1 MLLRIF
7 LKKLL
12 KLRNNYISFFISAFF
27 SIQLNAQEL
36 KCNVVINSSLVNQT
50 NQQIFKTLENSIRE
64 FMNSKVWTSRKWDY
78 NERIECSLI
87 FNITE
92 YNNSNNNFNGT
103 LQIISQRPVYQ
114 SNYSSP
120 MINYQDN
127 DINFKYEEYQP
138 LFYNSNI
145 FESNL
150 ISILSFY
157 AYVILGV
164 DSDSFSLNGG
174 QRYFSTAQQISNLA
188 QQNNV
193 VGWNPDGSRKNR
205 YWFIDSILSNAF
217 VNFRKTLYEY
227 HRNGLDQMTTD
238 QKLAKQNILNSLKNL
253 DDLNKRRP
261 NSFLIQFFF
270 DSKSKEIVNVMSGGP
285 LVKVNEIKQLL
296 KRIAPFY
303 NESWREIK
311 F

>member
-1 MLLRIF
+1 MLQRIF

-12 KLRNNYISFFISAFF
+12 KLRNSYISSFIFAFF

-36 KCNVVINSSLVNQT
+36 KCQVVINSNLVNQT

-64 FMNSKVWTSRKWDY
+64 FMISKVWTSRKWDY
-78 NERIECSLI
+78 EERIECSLI

-103 LQIISQRPVYQ
+103 LQIISQRPIYQ

-120 MINYQDN
+120 LINYQDN

-174 QRYFSTAQQISNLA
+174 QRYFSTAQQISSLA

-193 VGWNPDGSRKNR
+193 VGWNPEGSRKNR

-217 VNFRKTLYEY
+217 VNFRKTLFEY
-227 HRNGLDQMTTD
+227 HRNGLDLMTTD
-238 QKLAKQNILNSLKNL
+238 KKLAKQNIFNSLKNL

-270 DSKSKEIVNVMSGGP
+270 DSKSKEIVNIMSGGP
-285 LVKVNEIKQLL
+285 LVQLNEIKQLL
-296 KRIAPFY
+296 KKIAPFY
-303 NESWREIK
+303 NDSWRQIK

>member
-12 KLRNNYISFFISAFF
+12 KLRNNNISFFISAFF

-36 KCNVVINSSLVNQT
+36 KCSVVINSSLVNQT

-193 VGWNPDGSRKNR
+193 VGWNSDGSRKNR

>member
-1 MLLRIF
+1 M
-7 LKKLL
+7 
-12 KLRNNYISFFISAFF
+12 
-27 SIQLNAQEL
+27 
-36 KCNVVINSSLVNQT
+36 
-50 NQQIFKTLENSIRE
+50 
-64 FMNSKVWTSRKWDY
+64 
-78 NERIECSLI
+78 
-87 FNITE
+87 
-92 YNNSNNNFNGT
+92 
-103 LQIISQRPVYQ
+103 
-114 SNYSSP
+114 
-120 MINYQDN
+120 
-127 DINFKYEEYQP
+127 
-138 LFYNSNI
+138 
-145 FESNL
+145 
-150 ISILSFY
+150 
-157 AYVILGV
+157 
-164 DSDSFSLNGG
+164 
-174 QRYFSTAQQISNLA
+174 
-188 QQNNV
+188 
-193 VGWNPDGSRKNR
+193 GWNPDGSRKNR

>member
-12 KLRNNYISFFISAFF
+12 KLRNNYISFLISAFF

>member
-12 KLRNNYISFFISAFF
+12 KLRNNNISFFISAFF

-36 KCNVVINSSLVNQT
+36 KCSVVINSSLVNQT

>member
-36 KCNVVINSSLVNQT
+36 KCSVVINSSLVNQT

>member
-1 MLLRIF
+1 MLPKIF

-12 KLRNNYISFFISAFF
+12 KSSNNYISFFIYVFF
-27 SIQLNAQEL
+27 SINSNAQEL
-36 KCNVVINSSLVNQT
+36 KSSVVVNSNLVNQT

-78 NERIECSLI
+78 EERIECSLI

-92 YNNSNNNFNGT
+92 YDNSNNNFNGT
-103 LQIISQRPVYQ
+103 LQIISQRPIYK

-120 MINYQDN
+120 LINYQDN

-145 FESNL
+145 YESNL

-157 AYVILGV
+157 AYVILGI

-193 VGWNPDGSRKNR
+193 VGWSPEGSRKNR

-217 VNFRKTLYEY
+217 VNFRKTLFEY
-227 HRNGLDQMTTD
+227 HRKGLDQMATD
-238 QKLAKQNILNSLKNL
+238 QKLAKQNIFNSLKNL

-270 DSKSKEIVNVMSGGP
+270 DSKSKEIVNIMSGGP
-285 LVKVNEIKQLL
+285 SVQLNEIKQLL
-296 KRIAPFY
+296 KKIAPFY
-303 NESWREIK
+303 NNSWRQIK